1 MTNTTNEMLNE
12 EVNSFLKTSKK
23 EESLKKKLVYYNN
36 IKQNLQR
43 KVMETDKKLIEII
56 NELKEIKS
64 QAFSG
69 E

>member
-1 MTNTTNEMLNE
+1 MTDAINEKLNE
-12 EVNSFLKTSKK
+12 EVNSFLQTSKK

>member
-12 EVNSFLKTSKK
+12 EVNSFLQTSKK
-23 EESLKKKLVYYNN
+23 EESLKKKLIYYNN